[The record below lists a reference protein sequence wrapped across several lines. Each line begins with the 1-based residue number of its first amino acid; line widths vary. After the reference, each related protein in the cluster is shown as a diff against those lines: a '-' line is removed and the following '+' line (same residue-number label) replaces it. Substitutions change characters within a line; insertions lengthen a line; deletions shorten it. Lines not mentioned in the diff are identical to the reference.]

1 MASSRKWN
9 DLTKRVENVQRGMS
23 DTNVELKKRKDVKKT
38 RLPMMSNLKEE
49 CKILNTA
56 VKFNG

>member
-49 CKILNTA
+49 CKILNIA
-56 VKFNG
+56 VKFNR